1 MARNV
6 TDSAAQH
13 RLARGLRRSAT
24 DAEAKLW
31 SRLRDRRLEGL
42 KFRRQVPV
50 TGYIA
55 DFVCV
60 DAKLIVEVDGSQH
73 DERME
78 LDLIRT
84 AALQRAG
91 FEVIRFWNS
100 DVLTNIDAVLAT
112 ILEHVHGATR
122 GNLEDQP

>member
-1 MARNV
+1 MATDV

-13 RLARGLRRSAT
+13 RLAWGLLRSAT

-31 SRLRDRRLEGL
+31 SRSRNRRLEGL

-50 TGYIA
+50 TGNIA
-55 DFVCV
+55 DYVCV

-73 DERME
+73 DERIE

-122 GNLEDQP
+122 LSLEDQP